1 MLLQN
6 IFVRG
11 VNELMIIF
19 FIQLLV
25 GTTQDSFVLEMNHPD
40 FSKMDINE
48 ERLHPKQHE
57 RYDD

>member
-1 MLLQN
+1 
-6 IFVRG
+6 
-11 VNELMIIF
+11 MIIF